1 MRRRESFLFCAIVD
15 FCVIVDFEKKRKK
28 KDYFLFLS
36 LCLVFRVTC
45 PVLSCLVCLSKTVRF
60 VYLLSVFDFLVL
72 IWNILVLFWFGRA
85 SGTVCWSLRL
95 LVVVLPVGP
104 CLVSVKVVHWSIWH
118 ISIRTHRLYFLPWAI
133 YNNSRY

>member
-1 MRRRESFLFCAIVD
+1 M
-15 FCVIVDFEKKRKK
+15 
-28 KDYFLFLS
+28 
-36 LCLVFRVTC
+36 TC
-45 PVLSCLVCLSKTVRF
+45 PVLSYLVWLSKTVRF

-104 CLVSVKVVHWSIWH
+104 CLVSVKVVHLA
-118 ISIRTHRLYFLPWAI
+118 IRTHWLYFCPGPFIAI
-133 YNNSRY
+133 LGNEKGFDDDGMV